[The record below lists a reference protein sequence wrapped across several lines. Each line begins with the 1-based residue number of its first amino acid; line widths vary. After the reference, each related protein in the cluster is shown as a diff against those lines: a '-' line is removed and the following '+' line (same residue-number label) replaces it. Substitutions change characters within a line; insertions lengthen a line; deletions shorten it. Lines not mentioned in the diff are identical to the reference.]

1 MGVFRTD
8 MRIAF
13 DRCEV
18 GVVLRTTTEWVRE

>member
-1 MGVFRTD
+1 MGIFRTD

-18 GVVLRTTTEWVRE
+18 GAVLRTTKWVRE